1 VNNSTGFIS
10 FFFFQ
15 LLLYG
20 NIIRYRFLSIFSR
33 TFSKE
38 KEFFFFLIPQ
48 GADNHTLK
56 PGGEYFNK
64 SRHSFRTITLLSP
77 LLCLSPLD
85 EESYTSKRN
94 DKRKMPDYAGTTAAS
109 HGTDVTSLI
118 QEFFSRLADYFIE
131 TFQNLGTAI
140 TTPKF
145 KYWLRICVIVAA
157 YIMVRPLIELFFKTL
172 LHRKLDKEDAE
183 RKKQEEAFTVP
194 GTQAK
199 MSANALRTSKTDEEK
214 KEEEE
219 TVKSTGVMEWGRD
232 ARKRQKKYL
241 KNLEREAERKAEDI
255 DDEELLELLDWSE
268 SDHDD
273 EKKVQKDL

>member
-1 VNNSTGFIS
+1 
-10 FFFFQ
+10 
-15 LLLYG
+15 
-20 NIIRYRFLSIFSR
+20 
-33 TFSKE
+33 
-38 KEFFFFLIPQ
+38 
-48 GADNHTLK
+48 
-56 PGGEYFNK
+56 
-64 SRHSFRTITLLSP
+64 
-77 LLCLSPLD
+77 
-85 EESYTSKRN
+85 
-94 DKRKMPDYAGTTAAS
+94 MPDYAGTTAAS
-109 HGTDVTSLI
+109 HGADVSSLL

-131 TFQNLGTAI
+131 TFQNLSTAI

-145 KYWLRICVIVAA
+145 KYWLRIFVVVAA

-183 RKKQEEAFTVP
+183 RKKREEAFTVP

-219 TVKSTGVMEWGRD
+219 NVKSTGVMEWGRD

-241 KNLEREAERKAEDI
+241 KNLEREAERKAEDM